1 MIRNGAFRSLK
12 MGIQV
17 FRSDGL
23 LATLRRGVYAIG
35 WYRCML
41 IYGGARE
48 QWPFQPTSL
57 DLRFEALGE
66 SNIHE
71 YLMMREDQTEESV
84 RCRQQRGDRCLMV
97 RSEKRLIGM
106 CWLSIGSV
114 WVDYLHCEV
123 KLAPGVGFFSDSY
136 VLPEFRGQRVSE
148 SLAPKSFDWFEM
160 QGCDRVIGMIWTA
173 NAVSLY
179 RAKRQG
185 YNGIGLISRWKFGPW
200 ARFVLN
206 LDEDFEGVAQI

>member
-1 MIRNGAFRSLK
+1 MTRNGVFRSLK

-17 FRSDGL
+17 LRTDGL
-23 LATLRRGVYAIG
+23 VATLRRGIHATG

-41 IYGGARE
+41 IYGGARD

-57 DLRFEALGE
+57 DLTFEALEG

-71 YLMMREDQTEESV
+71 YLLMREDQTEEGV
-84 RCRQQRGDRCLMV
+84 RFRQERGDQCLMV
-97 RSEKRLIGM
+97 RCENRLIGM

-114 WVDYLHCEV
+114 WVDYLQCEV
-123 KLAPGVGFFSDSY
+123 TLAPGIGFFSDSY
-136 VLPEFRGQRVSE
+136 VLPEFRGHRVSE
-148 SLAPKSFDWFEM
+148 SLAPKSFDWFET
-160 QGCDRVIGMIWTA
+160 QGCDRVIGMIWTE

-179 RAKRQG
+179 RARRQG

-200 ARFVLN
+200 VRFVLS
-206 LDEDFEGVAQI
+206 LDEAFEGVAQV